1 MNGLSTKSAGVVHA
15 SVLETAVIGSVK
27 LTSPFEETVATD
39 TAISKKTGPG
49 HVAVTEGK
57 YRLLTIKELPLST
70 ATTPGSPDHRWLQLG
85 FGRPTRSV
93 NEAPSF
99 VEKPTPVPDC
109 WRLVALGVHEVAK
122 KPVASFQAD
131 SFGSLDMASLLPP
144 ASPSLAN
151 FRAAWDAGDF
161 PIYYMNTLIVVLGT
175 LAVQLVTISLAGYA
189 FARLKFPGRDAF
201 FYLFLLQLMIVPPV
215 LILPNLKTVIAL
227 GIDNRL
233 LGVMAPYFASAFGTF
248 LMRQT
253 FRSLPRDFEDAAE
266 IDGASVENQA
276 GLRHS

>member
-1 MNGLSTKSAGVVHA
+1 MRIRLR
-15 SVLETAVIGSVK
+15 IG
-27 LTSPFEETVATD
+27 A
-39 TAISKKTGPG
+39 A
-49 HVAVTEGK
+49 
-57 YRLLTIKELPLST
+57 LLGAL
-70 ATTPGSPDHRWLQLG
+70 A
-85 FGRPTRSV
+85 
-93 NEAPSF
+93 AA
-99 VEKPTPVPDC
+99 
-109 WRLVALGVHEVAK
+109 VALLWAT
-122 KPVASFQAD
+122 PFLWMLVASFRAD

-144 ASPSLAN
+144 RSPSFTN

-161 PIYYMNTLIVVLGT
+161 PVYYLNTLIVVLGT
-175 LAVQLVTISLAGYA
+175 LSVQLATISLAGYA
-189 FARLKFPGRDAF
+189 FARLRFWGRDVL

-266 IDGASVENQA
+266 IDGASLLQRLRYVLLPLARPALAAFAIVSVVAHWNEFLWPLIVINSPGERTLTL
-276 GLRHS
+276 GLASVLGGAEGAAQWGLIAAATLLVSAPLLAAFLAFQRQFVDSFVFSGIK